1 MDTPTNAPVRIY
13 QPAKSTMQSG
23 KAHLGEWLL
32 EYISPTSKK
41 ADPLM
46 GWQGGSSTQSQVR
59 LRFPDQASA
68 EAYARKKGLD
78 YTVQADNPRMLKIQ
92 TYAENFL

>member
-1 MDTPTNAPVRIY
+1 MTMTAKILARIY

-32 EYISPTSKK
+32 EYVSPTAKK

-46 GWQGGSSTQSQVR
+46 GWQGGASTQSQVR
-59 LRFPDQASA
+59 LKFHDQASA

-78 YTVQADNPRMLKIQ
+78 YTVVADNPRALILQ